1 MATSAVYV
9 FEYLA
14 GLFFFGLFYWI
25 LNGIL
30 PELSGLS
37 MTGSLFDLA
46 GYLWKASVVIY
57 MIFGIWY
64 FIIRIKTWKYFN
76 QQ

>member
-9 FEYLA
+9 LEYLS
-14 GLFFFGLFYWI
+14 GLLFFGLLYWI

-30 PELSGLS
+30 PYFAEMSTKGDVY
-37 MTGSLFDLA
+37 TLA
-46 GYLWKASVVIY
+46 GYLWAGAVVVY
-57 MIFGIWY
+57 LIFGIWY

-76 QQ
+76 Q

>member
-9 FEYLA
+9 IEYLA
-14 GLFFFGLFYWI
+14 GLFIFGLIYWI

-30 PELSGLS
+30 PTLATMSS
-37 MTGSLFDLA
+37 TGDVYNLA
-46 GYLWKASVVIY
+46 GYLWSASVIIY
-57 MIFGIWY
+57 LIFGIWY

>member
-30 PELSGLS
+30 PEFRFMS
-37 MTGSLFDLA
+37 MTGSVFDLA
-46 GYLWKASVVIY
+46 NYLWKAIVVIY
-57 MIFGIWY
+57 LIFGIWY

>member
-1 MATSAVYV
+1 MATSSVYV

-14 GLFFFGLFYWI
+14 GLFFFGIMYWI

-30 PELSGLS
+30 PAFADMSS
-37 MTGSLFDLA
+37 TGYVFDLA
-46 GYLWKASVVIY
+46 GYIWKGAVLIY
-57 MIFGIWY
+57 LIFGIWY

>member
-14 GLFFFGLFYWI
+14 GLFFFGLAYW
-25 LNGIL
+25 LFNGIL
-30 PELSGLS
+30 PEFAGMSS
-37 MTGSLFDLA
+37 TGNVYDLA
-46 GYLWKASVVIY
+46 GYIWKAAIVVY
-57 MIFGIWY
+57 LVFGIWY
-64 FIIRIKTWKYFN
+64 FIIRIKTWKFFN